1 MLKHNRDN
9 GFTIIEVSIAIAL
22 IMGGM
27 IVAVVS
33 INSRLRQENFYKGA
47 SRLGSVLND
56 VFNDIETSNW
66 PHVDGW
72 KCRWPGWPNLS
83 SNHNDIEFVQQPGH
97 QTGDGDCL
105 YVGKV
110 VQFGDERTVV
120 DDDGTYFVHT
130 IMTHRSAL
138 IPIYN
143 FDSIVKPPST
153 PNPRIHPSGCTGK
166 TWHARLQY
174 PVKLSP
180 WPNGMQVKQVYYLED
195 PSDPSTKV
203 YLQGIAAVQ
212 QAGHGLKEND
222 ILLQTGGSRQVAY
235 RVIHQTPIADARLP
249 GKGRLNAND
258 FATSL
263 KRTPGISAGA
273 NEAAIS
279 SNFNLPIYIC
289 AGDGRG
295 LEVLALIGG
304 HVETEFDEDVLQ
316 TRCN

>member
-1 MLKHNRDN
+1 MLKHNRNN

-47 SRLGSVLND
+47 SRFGSVLND
-56 VFNDIETSNW
+56 VFNDVETSNW
-66 PHVDGW
+66 PHVDEW
-72 KCRWPGWPNLS
+72 KCQWPGWPNLS
-83 SNHNDIEFVQQPGH
+83 SNHNDIEFVGQPGH

-120 DDDGTYFVHT
+120 DDDGTYIIHT

-138 IPIYN
+138 IPIYD

-153 PNPRIHPSGCTGK
+153 SNPRIHPLGVLEKPGTPGFSTRETK
-166 TWHARLQY
+166 
-174 PVKLSP
+174 S

-195 PSDPSTKV
+195 PSDPISKV

-249 GKGRLNAND
+249 GERRPNSND
-258 FATSL
+258 FAASL
-263 KRTPGISAGA
+263 KRTPGTSAGA